1 MLENDTC
8 LKRIV
13 SLKEEFAEE
22 HNSEALASK
31 TMPHVSL
38 DPTIYF
44 RLPFSCNLCIVNFK
58 GKCGLEA

>member
-8 LKRIV
+8 LKLIV
-13 SLKEEFAEE
+13 SLKEEFAKE
-22 HNSEALASK
+22 HNSKALASM

-44 RLPFSCNLCIVNFK
+44 RLSLFLVI
-58 GKCGLEA
+58 LA